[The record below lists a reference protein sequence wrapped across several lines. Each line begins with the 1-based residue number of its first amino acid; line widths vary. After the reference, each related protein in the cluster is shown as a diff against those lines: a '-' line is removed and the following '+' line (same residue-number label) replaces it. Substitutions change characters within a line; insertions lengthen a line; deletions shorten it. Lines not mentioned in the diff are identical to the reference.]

1 MKKLMIAAAIV
12 CAAAFAQAAAVAWNS
27 GTIYVASDAAGTTG
41 SGTAYKATLSTGARP
56 VTAYVYELTLEA
68 YTAALAMDT
77 AALYDT
83 YFGKVDTKV
92 AAKTTVGTG
101 IASPAAYTVADNS
114 TVYGLVLYVDEANVN
129 LPDGKDAFVKAAL
142 GSAEVGTTALQV
154 NNMITSNVVS
164 STWTAVPVPEP
175 TSGLLLLLGVAGM
188 ALRRRRACLG
198 A

>member
-12 CAAAFAQAAAVAWNS
+12 CAAAFAQAATVQWNS
-27 GTIYVASDAAGTTG
+27 GTIYVAKDAAGTTG
-41 SGTAYKATLSTGARP
+41 QGEAAYKATIASGARP

-101 IASPAAYTVADNS
+101 IASPLAYTVADNS

-129 LPDGKDAFVKAAL
+129 LPEGKDAFVKAAL
-142 GSAEVGTTALQV
+142 GTANVGTTALSV
-154 NNMITSNVVS
+154 SNMITEHAVS

-188 ALRRRRACLG
+188 ALRRRRA
-198 A
+198 

>member
-12 CAAAFAQAAAVAWNS
+12 CAAAFVQAATVQWNS

-41 SGTAYKATLSTGARP
+41 SGNGYKATIASGARP
-56 VTAYVYELTLEA
+56 VTAYVYNLTLEA

-83 YFGKVDTKV
+83 YFGKVTPAADPKV
-92 AAKTTVGTG
+92 SIGTG
-101 IASPAAYTVADNS
+101 AASPAAYTVDDNS
-114 TVYGLVLYVDEANVN
+114 TVYGLVLYVDENNVN

-142 GSAEVGTTALQV
+142 ASVETSTTLASVTDMIGSH
-154 NNMITSNVVS
+154 VVS
-164 STWTAVPVPEP
+164 SNWTAVPVPEP

-188 ALRRRRACLG
+188 ALRRRRA
-198 A
+198 